1 MLWMS
6 TVSKHSSFRSV
17 CTTCFV
23 VSIWTIIYLALG
35 AFPSILVWTIQNGT
49 LILLADPS
57 LTACPGFSLVF
68 LFLFLMLL
76 LSFPLAGPFSHSVCT
91 LYSSDLRLLA
101 SVLTCRQSLFYCF
114 TVNCFFFFPPPK
126 WRFAAVLHWESLL
139 PLCFP
144 ASFVHF
150 LSLSH
155 VLVILAIFQN
165 IFFYYIWYVICD
177 QWSLMLLLT
186 VTHWKLRWW
195 LAYFSNEVIFN

>member
-114 TVNCFFFFPPPK
+114 TVNCFFFFP
-126 WRFAAVLHWESLL
+126 L
-139 PLCFP
+139 PQNEGLQQSCIGKVCCHCVFQHHLFTSCLC
-144 ASFVHF
+144 
-150 LSLSH
+150 
-155 VLVILAIFQN
+155 
-165 IFFYYIWYVICD
+165 
-177 QWSLMLLLT
+177 LMF
-186 VTHWKLRWW
+186 W
-195 LAYFSNEVIFN
+195 